1 MVTTQSFWL
10 SIALQAN
17 SQEYLLL
24 FLFLVVALIFFA
36 LFFYWWRGVSD
47 EDLDEVKE
55 FDENQTTGPAIT
67 GKQMP
72 QYAQAEADA
81 EADLDNLLAE
91 EAQFAAAAA
100 VEEVEE
106 ETAVPEKENETVEE
120 AEPVAVES
128 DDLKKIE
135 GIGPKIEELLNNAGI
150 QTYGQLA
157 DSDVD
162 QLKQIL
168 TNAGTRYKLADP
180 ISWPGQ
186 AKLAVAGD
194 WDSLDALQDQLSAE
208 RHEE

>member
-1 MVTTQSFWL
+1 MKKT
-10 SIALQAN
+10 I
-17 SQEYLLL
+17 L
-24 FLFLVVALIFFA
+24 FALIIA
-36 LFFYWWRGVSD
+36 AMTSCS
-47 EDLDEVKE
+47 
-55 FDENQTTGPAIT
+55 
-67 GKQMP
+67 KQ
-72 QYAQAEADA
+72 EKS
-81 EADLDNLLAE
+81 
-91 EAQFAAAAA
+91 
-100 VEEVEE
+100 
-106 ETAVPEKENETVEE
+106 ETINNTNTEIMEKQE
-120 AEPVAVES
+120 
-128 DDLKKIE
+128 KQ
-135 GIGPKIEELLNNAGI
+135 KIEELLNNAGI